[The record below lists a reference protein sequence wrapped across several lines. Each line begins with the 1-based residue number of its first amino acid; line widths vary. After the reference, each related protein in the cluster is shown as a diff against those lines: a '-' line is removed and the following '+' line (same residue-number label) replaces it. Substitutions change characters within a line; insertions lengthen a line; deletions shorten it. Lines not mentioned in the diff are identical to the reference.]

1 MLTNQR
7 PVSGLL
13 ANQRPVL
20 PVRSNCECCYKCKM
34 IRKRSQLISTD
45 MGWLFIMNWMNL
57 RGREARGI
65 AIQRVVWRHH
75 LNLELINWRL
85 ASDWLLAAS
94 MICNFELCTAEI
106 MRRECRHCIFH
117 YIALS
122 GFSPWNV
129 HFETKSENDGK
140 YLSVEPIR
148 GQCVDQS
155 EASRYLTVEV
165 CLCTRQLSYKEQ
177 VKPHSSCE

>member
-1 MLTNQR
+1 MSHNNIDNAPSQR
-7 PVSGLL
+7 QKDKHMKIFLDELLLFSWFPQQAQFRSLFVCSKCLPLRSIIVNVDQSEASIRALL

-45 MGWLFIMNWMNL
+45 TGWLFIMNWMNL

-85 ASDWLLAAS
+85 ASDWLLAAAV
-94 MICNFELCTAEI
+94 ICNFELLLYCWDYE
-106 MRRECRHCIFH
+106 R
-117 YIALS
+117 
-122 GFSPWNV
+122 V
-129 HFETKSENDGK
+129 
-140 YLSVEPIR
+140 
-148 GQCVDQS
+148 
-155 EASRYLTVEV
+155 
-165 CLCTRQLSYKEQ
+165 
-177 VKPHSSCE
+177 